1 MVKVSAPGKLML
13 FGEHAVVYGRPCI
26 VTAVNHRMSVSI
38 EERKDDKIIVNAP
51 EVNVKDYTI
60 SINNLNNQFPKE
72 VSFVLTAIKNFFD
85 KYHCSHGLNI
95 ETHSEFS
102 SKFGFG
108 SSSAVT
114 VSTLKALSKLFDI
127 KMSKKELF
135 DISYKT
141 VLDVQ
146 KVGSG
151 FDVASAIYGGT
162 LYFVGGGKVIEEM
175 NIKKIPL
182 IVGYTGVKADTATL
196 VKKVNGLLG
205 KEPEKINNIFDK
217 IENIVIESKQKIKS
231 SEWDEVGRFMNENQK
246 YLEMLD
252 VSSPE
257 LDKLISSSNKAGAYG
272 SKLSGAGG
280 GDCMVALASEENGTL
295 VSKSIEKADGIIIPV
310 ETNVEGVRI
319 EKE

>member
-1 MVKVSAPGKLML
+1 MVKASAPGKLML
-13 FGEHAVVYGRPCI
+13 FGEHAVVYERPCI

-38 EERKDDKIIVNAP
+38 NERNDKNIIVNAP
-51 EVNVKDYTI
+51 EVNVKDYKI
-60 SINNLNNQFPKE
+60 STDDLNGKYTRE
-72 VSFVLTAIKNFFD
+72 TSFVLTAAKNFFD
-85 KYHCSHGLNI
+85 RYDCESGLDI

-114 VSTLKALSKLFDI
+114 VSTIKALSELFSV

-162 LYFVGGGKVIEEM
+162 IYFIKGGKTIEEM
-175 NIKKIPL
+175 NIREIPI
-182 IVGYTGVKADTATL
+182 IVGYTGVKADTSTL
-196 VKKVNGLLG
+196 VKKVSEKL
-205 KEPEKINNIFDK
+205 ETETEKINNIFDK
-217 IENIVIESKQKIKS
+217 IGNITIKAKEKIKN
-231 SEWDEVGRFMNENQK
+231 SEWNEVGRFMNDNQK
-246 YLEMLD
+246 YLEMLG

-257 LDKLISSSNKAGAYG
+257 LDRLISSSNEAGVYG

-280 GDCMVALASEENGTL
+280 GDCMIALASKEKKDL
-295 VSKSIEKADGIIIPV
+295 VSEAIEKAGGIIIPV
-310 ETNVEGVRI
+310 EANVEGVRI
-319 EKE
+319 K